1 MPSVPCQ
8 STTVTPLGPHLNAL
22 PRSAPAP
29 QPPAHSG
36 LCISP
41 TGCRT
46 GCLYERGRTLK
57 EIVSVGADLFTR
69 PCPPASSVWEKK
81 SFLQFL
87 KEGYANGSSPSLL
100 GAEEAPCLPPAALVS
115 QGVSWVLVLFF
126 WNRDSSRLRPGTQRR
141 SCTFLRCHFP
151 SAQRLHWNAGFVHL
165 HLTLEFTV
173 AFTNKDNVW
182 ILGPPLPLS
191 CWPSKFTSLSRVP
204 TNHSASVASLTRS
217 TSSLSL
223 VFLPVNRLVRTP
235 LSWTNVVSIR
245 NLPNMV
251 LFFLHVLSIRL
262 VRFTQGKKEKKV
274 LPLHLNIVS
283 LRYNCWRI
291 FFKQNLLRF
300 Y

>member
-1 MPSVPCQ
+1 MPYPDQHQRPSLRLILAYAFP
-8 STTVTPLGPHLNAL
+8 PLAAGLA
-22 PRSAPAP
+22 ACIKGA
-29 QPPAHSG
+29 AHSERS
-36 LCISP
+36 SP
-41 TGCRT
+41 WELIC
-46 GCLYERGRTLK
+46 
-57 EIVSVGADLFTR
+57 FTR

-173 AFTNKDNVW
+173 AVPLSPTRTTFESWGHHFLCDVGPVSSPLWAVCLQTT
-182 ILGPPLPLS
+182 PPLWLLS
-191 CWPSKFTSLSRVP
+191 LVQP
-204 TNHSASVASLTRS
+204 H
-217 TSSLSL
+217 LSL

-235 LSWTNVVSIR
+235 LRGTNVVSIR